1 MTTKQPEHAPY
12 RCIHPRCSAS
22 CSMCNEAVA
31 DDSPAQC
38 QECYGKGWNDEWKAN
53 GHYSGGEVF
62 RIDCSA
68 CEGSGV
74 KA

>member
-1 MTTKQPEHAPY
+1 
-12 RCIHPRCSAS
+12 
-22 CSMCNEAVA
+22 MCNEAVA

-38 QECYGKGWNDEWKAN
+38 KECYGKGWNDEWKAS

-62 RIDCSA
+62 RIECSA
-68 CEGSGV
+68 CEGAGV